1 MIIIGEK
8 INSTRKAIRE
18 AIANKDSGFLQ
29 KLAQAQVEAGAD
41 YIDVNTGAFPE
52 EEAELMGWLVQV
64 VQEAVEVPLC
74 LDSANP
80 AALEA
85 GLKANSRG
93 APIINSI
100 TGEDTRFKQV
110 VPLVLQYQAPVLA
123 LSLDDNGI
131 TKTVEERFAVA
142 RKLIEALCAE
152 GIAQDR
158 IFLDPLIQPI
168 SVQNDFG
175 LIAIEVIR
183 RVKQEFAEVHATCGL
198 SNISFGLPG
207 RLKLNRYFLAM
218 AMAAGLDSAILD
230 PLDADL
236 MDAIRASEAL
246 LGKDYFCMNYIKAF
260 RLLKSEAQNPKS

>member
-8 INSTRKAIRE
+8 INSTRKPIRE
-18 AIANKDSGFLQ
+18 AIAKKDTGFLQ
-29 KLAQAQVEAGAD
+29 ELAQAQVQAGAD

-52 EEAELMGWLVQV
+52 EEAELMEWLVQV

-74 LDSANP
+74 LDSADP

-85 GLKANSRG
+85 GLKANEKG
-93 APIINSI
+93 KPIVNSI
-100 TGEDTRFKQV
+100 TGEVARFKKV
-110 VPLVLQYQAPVLA
+110 MPLILQYQAPVLA

-131 TKTVEERFAVA
+131 TKTVEDRFAVA

-152 GIAQDR
+152 GVEQDR

-183 RVKQEFAEVHATCGL
+183 RVKKEFPQVNTTCGL

-207 RLKLNRYFLAM
+207 RAKLNRYFLVM

-230 PLDADL
+230 PLDEEL
-236 MDAIRASEAL
+236 MDAIKASEAL
-246 LGKDYFCMNYIKAF
+246 LGKDRFCMNYIKAF
-260 RLLKSEAQNPKS
+260 RESKGSG